1 LAISP
6 IEAVSSSVAAAT
18 VSTLVEAR
26 VDAAVFLR
34 RGPPCLTLRDGED
47 IGV

>member
-18 VSTLVEAR
+18 VSTFAEAR
-26 VDAAVFLR
+26 VDAAAAAAVCSVVARLL
-34 RGPPCLTLRDGED
+34 PLID
-47 IGV
+47 V